1 MTAASPGVRS
11 LQFVLVR
18 EHCHSCIKRSLE
30 WTPSQPA
37 SGNDDFTSLRNLM
50 DLGSLLWGF
59 RPQRFFDFVHSI
71 LARPALRF
79 FAPSDHLPIVYIDI
93 DYPARF

>member
-1 MTAASPGVRS
+1 
-11 LQFVLVR
+11 
-18 EHCHSCIKRSLE
+18 
-30 WTPSQPA
+30 
-37 SGNDDFTSLRNLM
+37 M

-59 RPQRFFDFVHSI
+59 RPQRFFAFVHSI